1 MMLCYLCT
9 RQDLFLFR
17 RLDVQKLIIT
27 VALTGNVPTREMNAN
42 LPVTPEEI
50 AKDVN
55 RCADAG
61 ASLFHVH
68 ARDDLGKPTLSPFVF
83 MDIVQHIK
91 AVSPDVIIQLS
102 TGGRAGK
109 KWEDRTNPVKLL
121 PEMGSFTTGST
132 NLPGMIYE
140 NSPQFIEFL
149 ATVYHQTLVKPEI
162 EVFEAGMIS
171 NALFLQKKGLL
182 APPLHFN
189 FVLGAP
195 GAMSGSARNLVFLS
209 DSIPPGSTWTATGI
223 GKTEIPLAAMAIAM
237 GGHVRVGL
245 EDNLFMPDGQP
256 ASNARLVEK
265 VTAIAREL
273 GREIASPDEA
283 RAILSMNPAWKNRIN
298 DTIQK

>member
-1 MMLCYLCT
+1 
-9 RQDLFLFR
+9 
-17 RLDVQKLIIT
+17 
-27 VALTGNVPTREMNAN
+27 MNAN

-50 AKDVN
+50 ANDVN
-55 RCADAG
+55 RCASAG
-61 ASLFHVH
+61 ACLFHVH
-68 ARDDLGKPTLSPFVF
+68 ARDGFQKPTLNPDVF
-83 MDIVQHIK
+83 MDIVRHIK
-91 AVSPDVIIQLS
+91 VVSPDVIVQLS

-109 KWEDRTNPVKLL
+109 NWEDRTNPVKLL

-149 ATVYHQTLVKPEI
+149 ATVYHQTQVKPEI

-195 GAMSGSARNLVFLS
+195 GAMSGSGRNLVFLV
-209 DSIPPGSTWTATGI
+209 DSIPPKSTWTATGI
-223 GKTEIPLAAMAIAM
+223 GKAEIPLAAMAIAM

-256 ASNARLVEK
+256 ASNVRLVEK
-265 VTAIAREL
+265 ITAIAREI
-273 GREIASPDEA
+273 GRQIASPDEA
-283 RAILSMNPAWKNRIN
+283 RAILSLNPTWKNRIIDPQEN
-298 DTIQK
+298 QTASPVSSISICKKDVDNSQQID

>member
-1 MMLCYLCT
+1 
-9 RQDLFLFR
+9 
-17 RLDVQKLIIT
+17 VQKLIIT

-50 AKDVN
+50 AKDVS
-55 RCADAG
+55 RCASAG
-61 ASLFHVH
+61 ASLFHIH
-68 ARDDLGKPTLSPFVF
+68 ARDILQKPTLNPSVF
-83 MDIVQHIK
+83 LDIVQHIK
-91 AVSPDVIIQLS
+91 AVSPDVIVQLS

-109 KWEDRTNPVKLL
+109 NWEDRANPVRLL

-149 ATVYHQTLVKPEI
+149 ATVYHQTQVKPEI

-171 NALFLQKKGLL
+171 NALFLQKKRLL
-182 APPLHFN
+182 TPPLHFN

-195 GAMSGSARNLVFLS
+195 GAMSGSARNLVFLV
-209 DSIPPGSTWTATGI
+209 DSIPSESTWTATGI

-245 EDNLFMPDGQP
+245 EDNLFLPDGQP

-265 VTAIAREL
+265 VTAIARGI
-273 GREIASPDEA
+273 GRQIASPDEA
-283 RAILSMNPAWKNRIN
+283 RAILSLNPAWKNRII
-298 DTIQK
+298 DLREDRIMAPVSSSP

>member
-1 MMLCYLCT
+1 M
-9 RQDLFLFR
+9 
-17 RLDVQKLIIT
+17 QKLIIT

-55 RCADAG
+55 RCTDAG

-68 ARDDLGKPTLSPFVF
+68 ARDNLQKPTLSPSVF

-91 AVSPDVIIQLS
+91 AVSPDVIVQLS

-140 NSPQFIEFL
+140 NSPQFIEYL
-149 ATVYHQTLVKPEI
+149 ATAYHQTRVKPEI
-162 EVFEAGMIS
+162 EIFEAGMIS

-182 APPLHFN
+182 TPPLHFN

-195 GAMSGSARNLVFLS
+195 GAMSGSARNLVFLV

-237 GGHVRVGL
+237 GGHVRIGL

-265 VTAIAREL
+265 VTAIAREI
-273 GREIASPDEA
+273 GRDIASPDEA
-283 RAILSMNPAWKNRIN
+283 RVILSLNPAWKNRIIDPRESQITPQTPSN
-298 DTIQK
+298 P